1 MITVTAKAKPKWYE
15 LRWKL
20 SNLFVRIARRI
31 YPENPEVTAF
41 YVQTM
46 TDQLIYGQSIV
57 RIGPY
62 EIRVPNGIELT
73 GAASPRPNERSE

>member
-1 MITVTAKAKPKWYE
+1 MFTVTAKARPKWYQ

-41 YVQTM
+41 YLQTM

-57 RIGPY
+57 RVGPD
-62 EIRVPNGIELT
+62 EIRVPNESLGSPK
-73 GAASPRPNERSE
+73 ASPC